1 MVYLSDE
8 LWFPDPSTASEEGL
22 LAVGGD
28 LSSQRLLLA
37 YHSGIFPW
45 FETGEPILWW
55 SPDPRMVLF
64 PDRLK
69 VSKSLG
75 KTIRK
80 QEFKVTVNEAFEE
93 VITECALVKRKGQR
107 GTWIGPEM
115 IEAYTQLHLLGHA
128 HSVEV
133 WKDKQLVGGLY
144 GIDLPDF
151 KIFCGESMFSK
162 VSDASKVGFVFWVY
176 TLLKRRYRLID
187 CQLYTE
193 HLSSLGAEEISR
205 DDFLNYLK

>member
-1 MVYLSDE
+1 MVYLSNE
-8 LWFPDPSTASEEGL
+8 LWFPNPASASEEGL
-22 LAVGGD
+22 LAIGGD
-28 LSSQRLLLA
+28 LSPQRLLLA

-45 FETGEPILWW
+45 FESGEPILWW

-69 VSKSLG
+69 VSKSLSR
-75 KTIRK
+75 TIRK

-93 VITECALVKRKGQR
+93 VIKECAHIKRKGQR

-115 IEAYTQLHLLGHA
+115 IEAYTQLHVLGHA

-133 WKDKQLVGGLY
+133 WSDKELVGGLY
-144 GIDLPDF
+144 GIDLPDL

-176 TLLKRRYRLID
+176 TLLKRRYRLVD

-193 HLSSLGAEEISR
+193 HLASLGAVEMNREV
-205 DDFLNYLK
+205 FLSYLK